1 MSLILAVLLSGPIE
15 FSTGEIIAILLALA
29 AMALALPVLTGV
41 IAVLV
46 YRRNKPEA
54 ERTRRETWILFFRT
68 AALALL
74 AQVLIGAGIGGIQE
88 LIG

>member
-1 MSLILAVLLSGPIE
+1 MLWAGPIE
-15 FSTGEIIAILLALA
+15 ISTTMVVVILLVLV

-46 YRRNKPEA
+46 YRRNTPEA
-54 ERTRRETWILFFRT
+54 QRTRREAWIRFFRA
-68 AALALL
+68 AALAMLV
-74 AQVLIGAGIGGIQE
+74 QVLIGAAIGGIQE

>member
-1 MSLILAVLLSGPIE
+1 MQWAGPIE
-15 FSTGEIIAILLALA
+15 FSTGEVIVILLVLA
-29 AMALALPVLTGV
+29 AMALALPVLAGV

-46 YRRNKPEA
+46 YRRNTPEGV
-54 ERTRRETWILFFRT
+54 RSRREATIVFFRA

-74 AQVLIGAGIGGIQE
+74 AQVLIGAVIGGIQE